1 MRFPLTFQ
9 RRKGGSGSVPVIG
22 GSQDAAPVSTPPSAK
37 ADNILFCGLRDVNG
51 WPIQRIAI
59 CWTLETNSY
68 TLAAAGT
75 APPAVTLSGTTSGRP
90 AVTIEIDITLT
101 GIRGV
106 ATFQWLL
113 NGVVQQTGQ
122 LTAAT
127 FALGTTGLTAN
138 FPAGTYTND
147 NVYTSSPTVP
157 TAFNVDAYFWEAATG
172 RWYKINDTALSVKP
186 NQLFFFDT
194 VTIVLH
200 HQSTGVARAA
210 RWDGDLHRRHGPGCP
225 GERHVLVRGGR
236 RPDDCRD
243 VSPACRPP
251 ASLE

>member
-194 VTIVLH
+194 VTIAAPAPSN
-200 HQSTGVARAA
+200 STINQPGSPAQPGGMEIFIVVTDPGAQVNGTYSFAVG
-210 RWDGDLHRRHGPGCP
+210 GDLTTVGT
-225 GERHVLVRGGR
+225 
-236 RPDDCRD
+236 
-243 VSPACRPP
+243 
-251 ASLE
+251 